1 MLDEGRNQNEDGTAT
16 VLALEFF
23 NFSALQLQPK
33 ERLPALK
40 IINFNKTQDICLK
53 TI

>member
-16 VLALEFF
+16 VLALEFY
-23 NFSALQLQPK
+23 NFSALQPK
-33 ERLPALK
+33 ERLHALK